1 MTMAADDVTSTIT
14 GQTGSLQG
22 DLLAV
27 GGAGLGIGV
36 VIYAVRK
43 GWSFFRS
50 MV

>member
-1 MTMAADDVTSTIT
+1 MANPVTDTINGAT
-14 GQTGSLQG
+14 GTLQSN
-22 DLLAV
+22 LLAV
-27 GGAGLGIGV
+27 GGTGLGIGA

>member
-1 MTMAADDVTSTIT
+1 MANPVTDTIDSATT
-14 GQTGSLQG
+14 GLQG
-22 DLLAV
+22 NLLAV
-27 GGAGLGIGV
+27 GGTGLGVGV